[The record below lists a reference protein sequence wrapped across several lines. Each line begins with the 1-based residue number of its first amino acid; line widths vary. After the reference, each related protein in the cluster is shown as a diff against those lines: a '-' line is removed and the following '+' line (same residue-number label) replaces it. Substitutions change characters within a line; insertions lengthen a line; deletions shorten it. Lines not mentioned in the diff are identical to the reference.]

1 MPVVKKIEKDDDEMK
16 VKLNINKTLNVPDE
30 EMKRHMEM

>member
-1 MPVVKKIEKDDDEMK
+1 MSCTKKIEIEDDEKK

-30 EMKRHMEM
+30 VLTRHLEM